1 MDYPDYTTEHQKG
14 KHLTYEDY
22 VKIQVRLQDGWSA
35 NRIAVKELHCSPN
48 TVRKIIRQGMT
59 PLYHGKVQRFKAKT
73 AWQIHK
79 ENRSRCCRTYKA
91 EEKKAFLSYVESHFC
106 GDDKWSLDACVGYA
120 LAHNLF
126 KRSEMLC
133 TKTLYNYVEL
143 GLLGIK
149 NIDLPQKLHR
159 RTKAKRIRERKRVL
173 GRSIEQRPES
183 VDSREEFGHW
193 EIDEVIG
200 RKSDK
205 DKVLL
210 TMVERKTR
218 NLCVLRLADKS
229 SRSLME
235 AFQRMEDE
243 LGQAFPK
250 VFRSITADNGAENS
264 MLAEIE
270 SVTGTP
276 VYFTHPYTS
285 CEKGTI
291 ENHNGL
297 IRRFLPKGKRVDSYD
312 EDTILGVELWANGLP
327 RKILGYR
334 TPDEAF
340 AAEMDR
346 IFAV

>member
-1 MDYPDYTTEHQKG
+1 MGT
-14 KHLTYEDY
+14 L
-22 VKIQVRLQDGWSA
+22 L
-35 NRIAVKELHCSPN
+35 
-48 TVRKIIRQGMT
+48 
-59 PLYHGKVQRFKAKT
+59 
-73 AWQIHK
+73 
-79 ENRSRCCRTYKA
+79 
-91 EEKKAFLSYVESHFC
+91 YVESHFC

-126 KRSEMLC
+126 DRSEMLC

-250 VFRSITADNGAENS
+250 VFRSITADNGSENA

-297 IRRFLPKGKRVDSYD
+297 IRRFLPKGKRIDSYD
-312 EDTILGVELWANGLP
+312 EDTILSVELWANGLP

-340 AAEMDR
+340 EAEMDR

>member
-1 MDYPDYTTEHQKG
+1 
-14 KHLTYEDY
+14 
-22 VKIQVRLQDGWSA
+22 
-35 NRIAVKELHCSPN
+35 
-48 TVRKIIRQGMT
+48 MT
-59 PLYHGKVQRFKAKT
+59 LLYHGKVQRFKAKT

-91 EEKKAFLSYVESHFC
+91 EEKTAFLSYVESHFC

-173 GRSIEQRPES
+173 GRSIEERPES

-218 NLCVLRLADKS
+218 NLCVLRLADIS

-270 SVTGTP
+270 SVAGTP

-297 IRRFLPKGKRVDSYD
+297 IRRFLPKGKRVDS
-312 EDTILGVELWANGLP
+312 
-327 RKILGYR
+327 
-334 TPDEAF
+334 
-340 AAEMDR
+340 
-346 IFAV
+346 

>member
-59 PLYHGKVQRFKAKT
+59 PLYHGKVQRFKSKT

-79 ENRSRCCRTYKA
+79 ENRSRSCRTYQA
-91 EEKKAFLSYVESHFC
+91 AEKKAFLSYVESHFC

-235 AFQRMEDE
+235 AFRRMEDE

-250 VFRSITADNGAENS
+250 VFRSITADNGSENAI
-264 MLAEIE
+264 LADIE

-340 AAEMDR
+340 EAEMDR

>member
-1 MDYPDYTTEHQKG
+1 MVALIPP
-14 KHLTYEDY
+14 
-22 VKIQVRLQDGWSA
+22 V
-35 NRIAVKELHCSPN
+35 
-48 TVRKIIRQGMT
+48 
-59 PLYHGKVQRFKAKT
+59 
-73 AWQIHK
+73 
-79 ENRSRCCRTYKA
+79 
-91 EEKKAFLSYVESHFC
+91 FLSNHQNGIHSF
-106 GDDKWSLDACVGYA
+106 S
-120 LAHNLF
+120 F
-126 KRSEMLC
+126 TS
-133 TKTLYNYVEL
+133 TSNYVEL

-250 VFRSITADNGAENS
+250 VFRSITADNGSENA

-297 IRRFLPKGKRVDSYD
+297 IRRFLPKGKRIDSYQHCD
-312 EDTILGVELWANGLP
+312 KVICHRCIGDKALSSYIKANGT
-327 RKILGYR
+327 RR
-334 TPDEAF
+334 ECS
-340 AAEMDR
+340 
-346 IFAV
+346 

>member
-79 ENRSRCCRTYKA
+79 ENRSRSCRTYQA
-91 EEKKAFLSYVESHFC
+91 AEKKAFLFYVESHFC

-120 LAHNLF
+120 LVHNLF
-126 KRSEMLC
+126 DRSEMLC

-173 GRSIEQRPES
+173 GRSIEERPES

-210 TMVERKTR
+210 TMGERKTR
-218 NLCVLRLADKS
+218 KLCVLRLADKS
-229 SRSLME
+229 SKSLME
-235 AFQRMEDE
+235 AVQRKVAALAGA
-243 LGQAFPK
+243 LG
-250 VFRSITADNGAENS
+250 
-264 MLAEIE
+264 
-270 SVTGTP
+270 VTTP
-276 VYFTHPYTS
+276 VLLMIVGALG
-285 CEKGTI
+285 CI
-291 ENHNGL
+291 VGL
-297 IRRFLPKGKRVDSYD
+297 YAMYEFPFHSLVKR
-312 EDTILGVELWANGLP
+312 
-327 RKILGYR
+327 
-334 TPDEAF
+334 
-340 AAEMDR
+340 AA
-346 IFAV
+346 

>member
-1 MDYPDYTTEHQKG
+1 MGSPDYTTEHQKG

-73 AWQIHK
+73 AWQVHK

-91 EEKKAFLSYVESHFC
+91 AEKKAFLSYVESHFC

-159 RTKAKRIRERKRVL
+159 RTKAKRIQERKRVL
-173 GRSIEQRPES
+173 GRSIEQRTNWMLNLLLQFATKIF
-183 VDSREEFGHW
+183 RFGEF
-193 EIDEVIG
+193 
-200 RKSDK
+200 
-205 DKVLL
+205 
-210 TMVERKTR
+210 
-218 NLCVLRLADKS
+218 
-229 SRSLME
+229 
-235 AFQRMEDE
+235 
-243 LGQAFPK
+243 
-250 VFRSITADNGAENS
+250 
-264 MLAEIE
+264 
-270 SVTGTP
+270 
-276 VYFTHPYTS
+276 
-285 CEKGTI
+285 
-291 ENHNGL
+291 
-297 IRRFLPKGKRVDSYD
+297 
-312 EDTILGVELWANGLP
+312 
-327 RKILGYR
+327 
-334 TPDEAF
+334 
-340 AAEMDR
+340 
-346 IFAV
+346 

>member
-59 PLYHGKVQRFKAKT
+59 PLYHGKVQRFKSKT

-79 ENRSRCCRTYKA
+79 ETRSRSCRTYQA

-106 GDDKWSLDACVGYA
+106 GDGKWSLDACVGYA

-126 KRSEMLC
+126 DRSEMLC

-183 VDSREEFGHW
+183 VDSREEFGH
-193 EIDEVIG
+193 
-200 RKSDK
+200 
-205 DKVLL
+205 
-210 TMVERKTR
+210 
-218 NLCVLRLADKS
+218 
-229 SRSLME
+229 
-235 AFQRMEDE
+235 
-243 LGQAFPK
+243 
-250 VFRSITADNGAENS
+250 
-264 MLAEIE
+264 
-270 SVTGTP
+270 
-276 VYFTHPYTS
+276 
-285 CEKGTI
+285 
-291 ENHNGL
+291 
-297 IRRFLPKGKRVDSYD
+297 
-312 EDTILGVELWANGLP
+312 
-327 RKILGYR
+327 
-334 TPDEAF
+334 
-340 AAEMDR
+340 
-346 IFAV
+346 

>member
-1 MDYPDYTTEHQKG
+1 MAVYRVNKNRGYTVMANF
-14 KHLTYEDY
+14 HLRDKNLSLKA
-22 VKIQVRLQDGWSA
+22 VGLLSKMLSFNDGWKFSTRGLSA
-35 NRIAVKELHCSPN
+35 ICKEGPDA
-48 TVRKIIRQGMT
+48 I
-59 PLYHGKVQRFKAKT
+59 
-73 AWQIHK
+73 
-79 ENRSRCCRTYKA
+79 
-91 EEKKAFLSYVESHFC
+91 LSALRELERH
-106 GDDKWSLDACVGYA
+106 GYA

-173 GRSIEQRPES
+173 GRSIEERPES

-243 LGQAFPK
+243 LGQDFPK
-250 VFRSITADNGAENS
+250 VFRSITADNGSENAI
-264 MLAEIE
+264 LADIE

-297 IRRFLPKGKRVDSYD
+297 IRRFLPKGKRIDSYD
-312 EDTILGVELWANGLP
+312 EDAILGVELWANGLP

-340 AAEMDR
+340 EAEMDR